1 MNPMKTNNKKTIK
14 IANFV
19 CVAVMLIFIVS
30 TFVFPYWTYTTVEG
44 IDKTAALLGGD
55 VGEGTEVEKTISFG
69 DYLWFTEEHEDLF
82 GKVKKGE
89 LKYEGEKFMQSEIT
103 ALPFLSTLLCVAGII
118 FCLWMNEKKAMCLFP
133 VIAGVLMLITLFSSS
148 IMQKG
153 QSWGVLVGASALLI
167 VGALYPFVL
176 WAKGVFEW
184 FTVKKRH
191 Y

>member
-1 MNPMKTNNKKTIK
+1 MKTNNKKAIK

-19 CVAVMLIFIVS
+19 CVLVMVIFIVS
-30 TFVFPYWTYTTVEG
+30 TFVFPYWTYTTVEEPDNADAQG
-44 IDKTAALLGGD
+44 AQ
-55 VGEGTEVEKTISFG
+55 VEKTISYG

-103 ALPFLSTLLCVAGII
+103 SLPFLAMLLCVAGII

-133 VIAGVLMLITLFSSS
+133 LIAGILMLVALFSNS
-148 IMQKG
+148 ILQTG
-153 QSWGVLVGASALLI
+153 ESWGILVGTSALLI
-167 VGALYPFVL
+167 VGAAYPFAL
-176 WAKGVFEW
+176 WAVGVYKW